1 LCYRLRK
8 FGLWEQRVFSV
19 ARLPRP
25 SHMPPERLWESM
37 LYDNNLK
44 ASEQLLDVMTPVANA
59 IKTSHSW
66 LVFAVDHAGSAP

>member
-1 LCYRLRK
+1 
-8 FGLWEQRVFSV
+8 
-19 ARLPRP
+19 
-25 SHMPPERLWESM
+25 MPPERLWESM

-44 ASEQLLDVMTPVANA
+44 ASEQLLDIMTPVANA